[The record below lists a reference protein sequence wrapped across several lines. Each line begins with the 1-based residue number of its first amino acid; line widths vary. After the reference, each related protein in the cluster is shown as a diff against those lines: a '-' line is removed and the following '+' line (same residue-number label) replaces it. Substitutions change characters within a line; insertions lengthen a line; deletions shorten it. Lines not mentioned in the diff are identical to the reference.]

1 MFQKGDLCKH
11 FKGETLVEK
20 NIYEVLETGVIY
32 TGECEGMQGSLVV
45 YRNVF
50 QEGKVFTR
58 EERDLLAELS
68 PDKQEKFHQR
78 TRVEK
83 LTPEEIA
90 TIQTSLYA
98 TKNGGKKRSRSTDR
112 KIRRSHVYR
121 LCENYSEI
129 RRWWKWCCF
138 LS

>member
-20 NIYEVLETGVIY
+20 TIYAVLETGVIY

-90 TIQTSLYA
+90 TIQTEAFRQAKLAYMQQ
-98 TKNGGKKRSRSTDR
+98 KMEEKREVEAQTER
-112 KIRRSHVYR
+112 
-121 LCENYSEI
+121 
-129 RRWWKWCCF
+129 
-138 LS
+138 

>member
-32 TGECEGMQGSLVV
+32 TGECEGVQGSLVV

-78 TRVEK
+78 ARVEK
-83 LTPEEIA
+83 LTPEETA
-90 TIQTSLYA
+90 TIQTEAFRQAKLAYMQQ
-98 TKNGGKKRSRSTDR
+98 KMEEKRQAEAQTER
-112 KIRRSHVYR
+112 
-121 LCENYSEI
+121 
-129 RRWWKWCCF
+129 
-138 LS
+138 